1 MIIISIHNSDFNVHP
16 TELYKDGFVFNEM
29 GIQKAMSERAVI
41 YWILCRQK
49 LQGGTNMKD

>member
-29 GIQKAMSERAVI
+29 GIQNMAFWQKAMSERAVI
-41 YWILCRQK
+41 Y
-49 LQGGTNMKD
+49 

>member
-16 TELYKDGFVFNEM
+16 TELYKDGFVFNDM

-41 YWILCRQK
+41 Y
-49 LQGGTNMKD
+49 